1 LLNPF
6 KNMHST
12 DRHILL
18 SLVVSFAV
26 KSCVFVLAAPYGGD
40 FPPQGLT
47 MPEPL
52 RTLETYKDFKF
63 YYLPQA
69 TNLVSGLMPYRD
81 FFYSYPPLFL
91 YALVLF
97 SPLPFSEWKF
107 GLPLMMFDALSVI
120 PLYFIVRKLTDEKKA
135 LVASILYA
143 LAPINLLYND
153 FLWLNPPITTFFTLL
168 SIHFLIEKRY
178 KTSSCTLALATLTKQ
193 TSVILFPVFFLITK
207 NRGSMKR
214 ALTYA
219 LTFISI
225 CFLFSL
231 PYIAIFPQLYLWS
244 IGFPGVPIPTPLPDY
259 PGWSQPSNVTTPQLM
274 TYYAGH
280 PTNLA
285 IPLQL
290 LGFWEAY
297 WFAKNSLGIIL
308 VFSYALLL
316 WRIHRNKGMS
326 HEEVVT
332 YSLLAFLIFYSFYS
346 RGIYKYY
353 FASVTPLLA
362 SLTKGKRQI
371 YAFIAFNIL
380 VLFIPRCLT
389 PLPALITFVWM
400 IRKPLLQLN
409 YTFVTFLK
417 EGLGCS
423 EEVSGPHGPF

>member
-1 LLNPF
+1 
-6 KNMHST
+6 M

-18 SLVVSFAV
+18 PLVVSLAV

-40 FPPQGLT
+40 FPPQGLA

-52 RTLETYKDFKF
+52 QTLEAYKDFRF

-69 TNLVSGLMPYRD
+69 TDFVSGLMPYRD

-97 SPLPFSEWKF
+97 SPLPFSEWKS

-120 PLYFIVRKLTDEKKA
+120 PLYLIVRKLTDEKKA
-135 LVASILYA
+135 LVASVLYA
-143 LAPINLLYND
+143 LAPINLFYDD
-153 FLWLNPPITTFFTLL
+153 FLWLNPPPTTFFALL
-168 SIHFLIEKRY
+168 SIHLLLEKRY
-178 KTSSCTLALATLTKQ
+178 QTSSLTLALATLTKQ
-193 TSVILFPVFFLITK
+193 TSVILFPVFFLIIK
-207 NRGSMKR
+207 NRDSMKR
-214 ALTYA
+214 TLKYA

-225 CFLFSL
+225 CFVGSL
-231 PYIAIFPQLYLWS
+231 PYIVISPQLYLWS
-244 IGFPGVPIPTPLPDY
+244 IGFPGMPIPTPLPDY
-259 PGWSQPSNVTTPQLM
+259 MAGWSQPSNATTPHQV

-297 WFAKNSLGIIL
+297 WFAKNSLGVIL

-316 WRIHRNKGMS
+316 WKVQRNRGMS

-332 YSLLAFLIFYSFYS
+332 YSLLVFLVFYSFYS

-371 YAFIAFNIL
+371 YVFIAFNVL
-380 VLFIPRCLT
+380 VLFVPRYLT
-389 PLPALITFVWM
+389 PLPALITLVWM
-400 IRKPLLQLN
+400 IRKPLLKLQSSILHPS
-409 YTFVTFLK
+409 LK
-417 EGLGCS
+417 
-423 EEVSGPHGPF
+423 